1 MKIKRFTAETMR
13 DAIRMVRE
21 TWGPDAVILSN
32 KKLGNGVEITAA
44 IDFEEEEVER
54 LAAEMAQAPAAT
66 EATVQTTTQATIQS
80 VNQVRPARPEA
91 ATQRQAAT
99 YASPRSSH
107 ASSLLSPSPSTES
120 PSMGNPAPDSPV
132 AAGHGNVSTDML
144 SDLRQEISD
153 LRGLIEGELTQMAWR
168 EIGQRNP
175 RKAALMHKLNSLG
188 LKRELCTKLVSQNA
202 MHEDDDAAWKQ
213 ALIELASMLTESD
226 HQLLETGGTYAII
239 GSTGVGKTTTVAK
252 LAAQYALRH
261 GTDKIG
267 LITTD
272 CFRIG
277 GVDQLST
284 FGKLLDIPVF
294 LATDRLELSDIL
306 DQLSDKDLILI
317 DTAGMSQRDMELSK
331 QLATLTGAGHNIQF
345 YLALSATAQQA
356 ITSEIMRVFSDIKL
370 AGTVVT
376 KVDEAASLGGV
387 LNALINYQ
395 LPTFFISNGQK
406 VPEDLHLGSAIE
418 LVKIARDLL
427 QRTGSHQPI
436 IDPETTRPN
445 KHSPSTH
452 EEKQLHG

>member
-13 DAIRMVRE
+13 EAIRKVRD

-44 IDFEEEEVER
+44 IDFEVEEVEK
-54 LAAEMAQAPAAT
+54 LAAEMARTPATTGATLQAA
-66 EATVQTTTQATIQS
+66 TQATGQARH
-80 VNQVRPARPEA
+80 QPMPARPEA
-91 ATQRQAAT
+91 AAQRQAPAP
-99 YASPRSSH
+99 ANPLSNPQPH
-107 ASSLLSPSPSTES
+107 PQPSLLNPSPA
-120 PSMGNPAPDSPV
+120 PANQPDV
-132 AAGHGNVSTDML
+132 L

-153 LRGLIEGELTQMAWR
+153 LRGLIEGELTQLAWR
-168 EIGQRNP
+168 EIAQRNP
-175 RKAALMHKLNSLG
+175 RKAELMRKLNGLG

-202 MHEDDDAAWKQ
+202 MPDDDDAAWKQ
-213 ALIELASMLTESD
+213 ALIELASLLTEGD
-226 HQLLETGGTYAII
+226 HQLLENGGTYAII
-239 GSTGVGKTTTVAK
+239 GSTGVGKTTTIAK

-261 GTDKIG
+261 GSDKIG

-306 DQLSDKDLILI
+306 DQLGDKELILI

-345 YLALSATAQQA
+345 YLTLSATAQQA

-387 LNALINYQ
+387 LNALIHYQ

-427 QRTGSHQPI
+427 QRSSSHQPI
-436 IDPETTRPN
+436 IDPETTRSN
-445 KHSPSTH
+445 NHSPSNR
-452 EEKQLHG
+452 EEKRLHG

>member
-13 DAIRMVRE
+13 EAIREVRE

-32 KKLGNGVEITAA
+32 KKLGNSVEITAA
-44 IDFEEEEVER
+44 IDFEEEEVEK
-54 LAAEMAQAPAAT
+54 LAAEMARAPAAT
-66 EATVQTTTQATIQS
+66 ETTIHPSATDSATA
-80 VNQVRPARPEA
+80 PARPKA
-91 ATQRQAAT
+91 AAQRQTAT
-99 YASPRSSH
+99 PTRPLSNQQT
-107 ASSLLSPSPSTES
+107 SLL
-120 PSMGNPAPDSPV
+120 NARPALDNQPDL
-132 AAGHGNVSTDML
+132 L

-153 LRGLIEGELTQMAWR
+153 LRGLIEVELTQMAWR
-168 EIGQRNP
+168 EIDQRNP
-175 RKAALMHKLNSLG
+175 RKAALMRKLNGLG
-188 LKRELCTKLVSQNA
+188 LKRDLCTKLVAENV
-202 MHEDDDAAWKQ
+202 MHGDDAAVWKK
-213 ALIELASMLTESD
+213 ALMELAAMLAEGD
-226 HQLLETGGTYAII
+226 HNLLETGGTYAII

-252 LAAQYALRH
+252 LAAQYALCH
-261 GTDKIG
+261 GADKIG

-306 DQLSDKDLILI
+306 DQLSDKELVLI

-345 YLALSATAQQA
+345 YLTLSATAQQA

-370 AGTVVT
+370 AGAVVT

-395 LPTFFISNGQK
+395 LPTLFISNGQK
-406 VPEDLHLGSAIE
+406 VPEDLHPGSAIE
-418 LVKIARDLL
+418 LVKIARDLF
-427 QRTGSHQPI
+427 QRSNALQPI
-436 IDPETTRPN
+436 IDPETTQPT
-445 KHSPSTH
+445 TH
-452 EEKQLHG
+452 VPTNHEGNRLHG

>member
-13 DAIRMVRE
+13 EAIRNVRE

-44 IDFEEEEVER
+44 IDFEEEEVEK
-54 LAAEMAQAPAAT
+54 LATEMAHAPAAT
-66 EATVQTTTQATIQS
+66 QTPGQATIQPAIQATTANP
-80 VNQVRPARPEA
+80 VTAPTRPVA
-91 ATQRQAAT
+91 AAQRQAAT
-99 YASPRSSH
+99 HGSTFLSQQH
-107 ASSLLSPSPSTES
+107 SLLNPSPALD
-120 PSMGNPAPDSPV
+120 NQPDL
-132 AAGHGNVSTDML
+132 L

-168 EIGQRNP
+168 EIGQHNP
-175 RKAALMHKLNSLG
+175 RKAALMRRLNGLG
-188 LKRELCTKLVSQNA
+188 LKRDLCTKLASKNL
-202 MHEDDDAAWKQ
+202 MHGDDEAAWKK
-213 ALIELASMLTESD
+213 ALIELASMLAEGD
-226 HQLLETGGTYAII
+226 HNLLETGGTYAII

-306 DQLSDKDLILI
+306 DQLSDKKLILI
-317 DTAGMSQRDMELSK
+317 DTAGMSQRDVELSK
-331 QLATLTGAGHNIQF
+331 QLATLTGAGHDIQF
-345 YLALSATAQQA
+345 YLTLSATAQQA

-387 LNALINYQ
+387 LNALIDYQ
-395 LPTFFISNGQK
+395 LPTLFISNGQK
-406 VPEDLHLGSAIE
+406 VPEDLHPGSSIE

-427 QRTGSHQPI
+427 LRSSAHQPI
-436 IDPETTRPN
+436 IDPETTRP
-445 KHSPSTH
+445 TH
-452 EEKQLHG
+452 TPTNHEGNRLHG

>member
-13 DAIRMVRE
+13 EAIRKVRE

-44 IDFEEEEVER
+44 IDFEEEEVEK
-54 LAAEMAQAPAAT
+54 LAAEMALAPAAT
-66 EATVQTTTQATIQS
+66 EAPVQPT
-80 VNQVRPARPEA
+80 RPATTPPVNKTIPTRPEA

-99 YASPRSSH
+99 YASPQSSQ
-107 ASSLLSPSPSTES
+107 ASSLLNPSPATKSPASGSSTRARHDNAS
-120 PSMGNPAPDSPV
+120 PDL
-132 AAGHGNVSTDML
+132 L

-188 LKRELCTKLVSQNA
+188 LKRELCTNLISQNVI
-202 MHEDDDAAWKQ
+202 HEDDDAAWKQ
-213 ALIELASMLTESD
+213 ALIELASMLVEGD
-226 HQLLETGGTYAII
+226 HQLLENGGTYAII

-261 GTDKIG
+261 GTEKIG

-277 GVDQLST
+277 GVDQLNT
-284 FGKLLDIPVF
+284 FGNLFDIPVF

-317 DTAGMSQRDMELSK
+317 DTAGMSQRDIELSK
-331 QLATLTGAGHNIQF
+331 QLATLTGAGHDIQF
-345 YLALSATAQQA
+345 YLTLSATAQQA
-356 ITSEIMRVFSDIKL
+356 ITSEIMHVFSDIKL

-387 LNALINYQ
+387 LNALITYQ

-436 IDPETTRPN
+436 IDPETTRPS
-445 KHSPSTH
+445 KHSTSTH
-452 EEKQLHG
+452 EEKRLHG

>member
-1 MKIKRFTAETMR
+1 MKIKRFTAESMR
-13 DAIRMVRE
+13 EAIRKVRD

-32 KKLGNGVEITAA
+32 KKLGSGVEITAA
-44 IDFEEEEVER
+44 IDFEEEEVEK
-54 LAAEMAQAPAAT
+54 LAAEMAHTPTAT
-66 EATVQTTTQATIQS
+66 ETPMNKTTST
-80 VNQVRPARPEA
+80 RPEA
-91 ATQRQAAT
+91 ATQRQTAT
-99 YASPRSSH
+99 YTNPHSSH
-107 ASSLLSPSPSTES
+107 TSRLLNPNPLSGSSTT
-120 PSMGNPAPDSPV
+120 GRQDNVNPDL
-132 AAGHGNVSTDML
+132 L

-188 LKRELCTKLVSQNA
+188 LKRELCTKLVSQNVL
-202 MHEDDDAAWKQ
+202 HEDDNAAWKH
-213 ALIELASMLTESD
+213 ALIELAAMLVEGD

-284 FGKLLDIPVF
+284 FGKLFDIPVF

-331 QLATLTGAGHNIQF
+331 QLATLTGAGHDIQF
-345 YLALSATAQQA
+345 YLTLSATAQQA
-356 ITSEIMRVFSDIKL
+356 ITSEIMRVFSDITL
-370 AGTVVT
+370 AGTVIT

-387 LNALINYQ
+387 LNALITYQ

-436 IDPETTRPN
+436 IDPETTSPS
-445 KHSPSTH
+445 KHSTRTH
-452 EEKQLHG
+452 EEKRLHG

>member
-13 DAIRMVRE
+13 EAIRKVRE

-44 IDFEEEEVER
+44 IDFEEEEVEK

-66 EATVQTTTQATIQS
+66 EAAVQSTAQAPIQPA
-80 VNQVRPARPEA
+80 NQARSARPEA

-99 YASPRSSH
+99 YVSPQSSQ
-107 ASSLLSPSPSTES
+107 ASSLLSPSLSTESLSTES
-120 PSMGNPAPDSPV
+120 PSTDSP
-132 AAGHGNVSTDML
+132 AAARHDNASPNLL

-213 ALIELASMLTESD
+213 SLIELASMLTEGD
-226 HQLLETGGTYAII
+226 HQLLESGGTYAII

-284 FGKLLDIPVF
+284 FGNLLDIPVF
-294 LATDRLELSDIL
+294 LATDRIELSDIL

-331 QLATLTGAGHNIQF
+331 QLATLTGAGHDIQF

-452 EEKQLHG
+452 EEKRLHG

>member
-13 DAIRMVRE
+13 EAIRNVRE

-44 IDFEEEEVER
+44 IDFEEEEVEK
-54 LAAEMAQAPAAT
+54 LAVEMARVPATT
-66 EATVQTTTQATIQS
+66 EAEVQPLNQTTS
-80 VNQVRPARPEA
+80 ARPDA

-99 YASPRSSH
+99 YASPPSSRT
-107 ASSLLSPSPSTES
+107 SSLLSPSPSTGS
-120 PSMGNPAPDSPV
+120 PAADSPTT
-132 AAGHGNVSTDML
+132 ASHNNVSPDLL

-168 EIGQRNP
+168 DIGQRNP

-188 LKRELCTKLVSQNA
+188 LKRELCTKLVSQNT
-202 MHEDDDAAWKQ
+202 MPNDDDAAWKQ
-213 ALIELASMLTESD
+213 ALIELASMLTEGD
-226 HQLLETGGTYAII
+226 HQLLESGGTYAII

-345 YLALSATAQQA
+345 YLTLSATAQQA
-356 ITSEIMRVFSDIKL
+356 ITSEIVRVFSDITL

-387 LNALINYQ
+387 LNALISYQ

-418 LVKIARDLL
+418 LIKIARDLL
-427 QRTGSHQPI
+427 QRTSSHQPI
-436 IDPETTRPN
+436 IDPESTRPN

-452 EEKQLHG
+452 EEKRLHG

>member
-1 MKIKRFTAETMR
+1 MKIKRFTAESMR
-13 DAIRMVRE
+13 EAIRKVRD

-44 IDFEEEEVER
+44 IDFEEEEVEK

-66 EATVQTTTQATIQS
+66 EAPVQPTRPATTPL
-80 VNQVRPARPEA
+80 VNQAMPTRPEA

-99 YASPRSSH
+99 YASPPSSQT
-107 ASSLLSPSPSTES
+107 SSLLNPH
-120 PSMGNPAPDSPV
+120 PAPGSPTT
-132 AAGHGNVSTDML
+132 ASPDLL

-175 RKAALMHKLNSLG
+175 RKAALMHKLNNLG

-202 MHEDDDAAWKQ
+202 IHEDDDAAWKQ
-213 ALIELASMLTESD
+213 ALIELSSMLVEGD

-284 FGKLLDIPVF
+284 FGKLFDIPVF

-331 QLATLTGAGHNIQF
+331 QLATLTGAGHDIQF
-345 YLALSATAQQA
+345 YLTLSATAQQA

-387 LNALINYQ
+387 LNALITYQ

-436 IDPETTRPN
+436 IDPETTRPS
-445 KHSPSTH
+445 KHSTSTH
-452 EEKQLHG
+452 EEKRLHG

>member
-13 DAIRMVRE
+13 EAIRKVRE

-44 IDFEEEEVER
+44 IDFEEEEVEQ
-54 LAAEMAQAPAAT
+54 LATEMARTPAADA
-66 EATVQTTTQATIQS
+66 ATHHAPGQPINRTV
-80 VNQVRPARPEA
+80 RPEA
-91 ATQRQAAT
+91 AGQRQAITPANPLLNPQPGLLNSGT
-99 YASPRSSH
+99 NTDYRS
-107 ASSLLSPSPSTES
+107 
-120 PSMGNPAPDSPV
+120 DS
-132 AAGHGNVSTDML
+132 L
-144 SDLRQEISD
+144 SDLRQEISE

-175 RKAALMHKLNSLG
+175 RKAALMRKLNSLG
-188 LKRELCTKLVSQNA
+188 LKRELCTKLLAQNTLP
-202 MHEDDDAAWKQ
+202 DDDAAAWKK
-213 ALIELASMLTESD
+213 ALIELAAMLTEGE
-226 HQLLETGGTYAII
+226 HNLLETGGTYAII

-261 GTDKIG
+261 GSDKIG

-306 DQLSDKDLILI
+306 DQLSDKELVLI
-317 DTAGMSQRDMELSK
+317 DTAGMSQRDLELSK
-331 QLATLTGAGHNIQF
+331 QLATLTGAGHDIQF
-345 YLALSATAQQA
+345 YLTLSATAQEA

-370 AGTVVT
+370 TGTVVT

-387 LNALINYQ
+387 LNALIKYQ

-406 VPEDLHLGSAIE
+406 VPEDLHLGSSIE

-427 QRTGSHQPI
+427 QRSSAHQPI
-436 IDPETTRPN
+436 IDPETTRPTTQAPN
-445 KHSPSTH
+445 HH
-452 EEKQLHG
+452 EGNRLHG

>member
-13 DAIRMVRE
+13 EAIRMVRD

-44 IDFEEEEVER
+44 IDFEVEEVEK
-54 LAAEMAQAPAAT
+54 LAAEMTRTPATTGATLQA
-66 EATVQTTTQATIQS
+66 TTQAASQALNPP
-80 VNQVRPARPEA
+80 VPARPEA
-91 ATQRQAAT
+91 AAQRQAPAPPGPQT
-99 YASPRSSH
+99 NPQP
-107 ASSLLSPSPSTES
+107 SLLNPS
-120 PSMGNPAPDSPV
+120 PAPDNQPDV
-132 AAGHGNVSTDML
+132 L

-175 RKAALMHKLNSLG
+175 RKAALMRKLNGLG
-188 LKRELCTKLVSQNA
+188 LKRELCTKLASQDA
-202 MHEDDDAAWKQ
+202 MPDNDDAAWKQ
-213 ALIELASMLTESD
+213 ALIELSSLLTEGD
-226 HQLLETGGTYAII
+226 HQLLESGGTYAII
-239 GSTGVGKTTTVAK
+239 GSTGVGKTTTIAK

-261 GTDKIG
+261 GSDKIG

-306 DQLSDKDLILI
+306 DQLSDKELILI

-345 YLALSATAQQA
+345 YLTLSATAQQA
-356 ITSEIMRVFSDIKL
+356 ITREIMRVFSDIKL

-387 LNALINYQ
+387 LNALIHYQ

-427 QRTGSHQPI
+427 QRSSAQRPI

-445 KHSPSTH
+445 NHSPSNR
-452 EEKQLHG
+452 EEKRLHG

>member
-13 DAIRMVRE
+13 EAIRKVRD

-44 IDFEEEEVER
+44 IDFEEEEVEK

-66 EATVQTTTQATIQS
+66 EATVQPINRTTS
-80 VNQVRPARPEA
+80 VRPEA
-91 ATQRQAAT
+91 ATLRQAAT
-99 YASPRSSH
+99 PTNTSPQSSQASRLLNPYPVSDNPAAACQDNASPD
-107 ASSLLSPSPSTES
+107 L
-120 PSMGNPAPDSPV
+120 
-132 AAGHGNVSTDML
+132 L

-175 RKAALMHKLNSLG
+175 RKAALIHKLNSLG

-202 MHEDDDAAWKQ
+202 MHEDDNAAWKQ
-213 ALIELASMLTESD
+213 ALIELAAMLVEGD

-284 FGKLLDIPVF
+284 FGKLFDIPVF

-331 QLATLTGAGHNIQF
+331 QLATLTGAGHDIQF
-345 YLALSATAQQA
+345 YLTLSATAQQA
-356 ITSEIMRVFSDIKL
+356 ITSEIMRVFSDITL

-387 LNALINYQ
+387 LNALITYQ

-436 IDPETTRPN
+436 IDPETPRPS
-445 KHSPSTH
+445 KHSTSTH
-452 EEKQLHG
+452 EEKRLHG

>member
-13 DAIRMVRE
+13 EAIRNVRE

-44 IDFEEEEVER
+44 IDFEEEEVEK
-54 LAAEMAQAPAAT
+54 LAAEMARSPAAT
-66 EATVQTTTQATIQS
+66 AATTQGAMQPTTQPTIQPTAANPATAS
-80 VNQVRPARPEA
+80 ARPVA
-91 ATQRQAAT
+91 AAQRQAAT
-99 YASPRSSH
+99 HS
-107 ASSLLSPSPSTES
+107 SSLLSPQHNLSNPSSALDTQ
-120 PSMGNPAPDSPV
+120 PD
-132 AAGHGNVSTDML
+132 AL

-168 EIGQRNP
+168 EIGQHNP
-175 RKAALMHKLNSLG
+175 RKAALMRKLNGLG
-188 LKRELCTKLVSQNA
+188 LKRDLCTKLASKNL
-202 MHEDDDAAWKQ
+202 MHGDDGVAWKK
-213 ALIELASMLTESD
+213 ALIELASMLAEGD
-226 HQLLETGGTYAII
+226 HNLLETGGTYAII

-261 GTDKIG
+261 GADKIG

-306 DQLSDKDLILI
+306 DQLSDKELILI
-317 DTAGMSQRDMELSK
+317 DTAGMSQRDVELSK
-331 QLATLTGAGHNIQF
+331 QLATLTGAGHDIQF
-345 YLALSATAQQA
+345 YLTLSATAQQA
-356 ITSEIMRVFSDIKL
+356 ITSEIMRVFSDITL

-395 LPTFFISNGQK
+395 LPTLFISNGQK
-406 VPEDLHLGSAIE
+406 VPEDLHPGSSIE

-427 QRTGSHQPI
+427 QRSSAHQPI
-436 IDPETTRPN
+436 IEPETTRP
-445 KHSPSTH
+445 STH
-452 EEKQLHG
+452 TPTNHEGNRLHG

>member
-13 DAIRMVRE
+13 EAIRNVRE

-44 IDFEEEEVER
+44 IDFEEEEVEK
-54 LAAEMAQAPAAT
+54 LAAEMARTPAAS
-66 EATVQTTTQATIQS
+66 EATIQPVS
-80 VNQVRPARPEA
+80 PPTAAPARPEA

-99 YASPRSSH
+99 YASPQAYANPQSSQQT
-107 ASSLLSPSPSTES
+107 SLLNASPATVSPES
-120 PSMGNPAPDSPV
+120 VSPDL
-132 AAGHGNVSTDML
+132 L

-175 RKAALMHKLNSLG
+175 RKAALMRKLNSLG
-188 LKRELCTKLVSQNA
+188 LKRELCTKLVSQND
-202 MHEDDDAAWKQ
+202 MHDDDDAAWKQ
-213 ALIELASMLTESD
+213 ALVELSSMLAEGD
-226 HQLLETGGTYAII
+226 HQLLESGGTYAII

-306 DQLSDKDLILI
+306 DQLSDKELILI

-345 YLALSATAQQA
+345 YLTLSATAQQA
-356 ITSEIMRVFSDIKL
+356 ITSEIMRVFSDITL

-387 LNALINYQ
+387 LNALIHYQ

-427 QRTGSHQPI
+427 QRTSAHQPI

-452 EEKQLHG
+452 EEKRLHG

>member
-13 DAIRMVRE
+13 EAIREVRD

-44 IDFEEEEVER
+44 IDFEEEEVEK
-54 LAAEMAQAPAAT
+54 LASEMARTPAAT
-66 EATVQTTTQATIQS
+66 EATIQPTGTS
-80 VNQVRPARPEA
+80 ARLDTA
-91 ATQRQAAT
+91 GKRQAAT
-99 YASPRSSH
+99 PINPH
-107 ASSLLSPSPSTES
+107 SSLLKPDPIRGGYQSDMSPDP
-120 PSMGNPAPDSPV
+120 
-132 AAGHGNVSTDML
+132 L

-175 RKAALMHKLNSLG
+175 HKAALMRRLHSLG
-188 LKRELCTKLVSQNA
+188 LKRELCTTLVTQNP
-202 MHEDDDAAWKQ
+202 MSGDDGNAAWKKT
-213 ALIELASMLTESD
+213 LIDLAAMLVEGD
-226 HQLLETGGTYAII
+226 HDLLESGGTYAII

-284 FGKLLDIPVF
+284 FGKLLDIPVY

-306 DQLSDKDLILI
+306 DQLSDKELILI
-317 DTAGMSQRDMELSK
+317 DTAGMSQRDLELSK

-345 YLALSATAQQA
+345 YLTLSATAQQA

-370 AGTVVT
+370 AGTVIT

-387 LNALINYQ
+387 LNALISYQ
-395 LPTFFISNGQK
+395 LPTLFISNGQK
-406 VPEDLHLGSAIE
+406 VPEDLHPGSSIE

-427 QRTGSHQPI
+427 QRSNSHQPI
-436 IDPETTRPN
+436 IDPETTRPT
-445 KHSPSTH
+445 TH
-452 EEKQLHG
+452 TPTHHKENRLHG

>member
-13 DAIRMVRE
+13 EAIRNVRE

-44 IDFEEEEVER
+44 IDFEEEEVEK
-54 LAAEMAQAPAAT
+54 LATDMAQAPAAS
-66 EATVQTTTQATIQS
+66 ES
-80 VNQVRPARPEA
+80 VNRPATQTVSQPASVRPDTA
-91 ATQRQAAT
+91 AQRQAAT
-99 YASPRSSH
+99 HAIPLNSPRSP
-107 ASSLLSPSPSTES
+107 LLNTRADTRY
-120 PSMGNPAPDSPV
+120 NPDS
-132 AAGHGNVSTDML
+132 L

-168 EIGQRNP
+168 EIGQNNP
-175 RKAALMHKLNSLG
+175 RKAALMRKLNSLG
-188 LKRELCTKLVSQNA
+188 LKRELCTKLASQNPP
-202 MHEDDDAAWKQ
+202 HSDDDAAWKT
-213 ALIELASMLTESD
+213 ALIELASMLTEGD
-226 HQLLETGGTYAII
+226 HNLLETGGTYAII

-306 DQLSDKDLILI
+306 DQLSDKELVLI

-331 QLATLTGAGHNIQF
+331 QLATLTGAGHDIQF
-345 YLALSATAQQA
+345 YLTLSATAQQA
-356 ITSEIMRVFSDIKL
+356 ITNEIMRVFSDIKL

-387 LNALINYQ
+387 LNALISYQ

-406 VPEDLHLGSAIE
+406 VPEDLHLGSSIE

-427 QRTGSHQPI
+427 QRSNAHQPI
-436 IDPETTRPN
+436 IDPETTGPVT
-445 KHSPSTH
+445 HSPRNS
-452 EEKQLHG
+452 EEKRLHG

>member
-13 DAIRMVRE
+13 EAIRMVRE

-132 AAGHGNVSTDML
+132 AASHGNISTDIL

-153 LRGLIEGELTQMAWR
+153 LRGLIEGELTQMTWR

>member
-13 DAIRMVRE
+13 EAIRNVRE

-44 IDFEEEEVER
+44 IDFEEEEVEK
-54 LAAEMAQAPAAT
+54 LAAEMAPSPAAIERT
-66 EATVQTTTQATIQS
+66 GQASIQPTLQS
-80 VNQVRPARPEA
+80 SFQSKTANPESTPVRPTA
-91 ATQRQAAT
+91 AAQRQGAT
-99 YASPRSSH
+99 HSTTPLSQAH
-107 ASSLLSPSPSTES
+107 SLLNTSPTLDNQP
-120 PSMGNPAPDSPV
+120 GL
-132 AAGHGNVSTDML
+132 L

-175 RKAALMHKLNSLG
+175 RKAALMRKLSGLG
-188 LKRELCTKLVSQNA
+188 LKRDLCTKLASANL
-202 MHEDDDAAWKQ
+202 MHGDDGAVWKK
-213 ALIELASMLTESD
+213 ALIELASMLAEGD
-226 HQLLETGGTYAII
+226 HNLLETGGTYAIV

-261 GTDKIG
+261 GADKIG

-294 LATDRLELSDIL
+294 LATDRFELSDIL
-306 DQLSDKDLILI
+306 DQLSDKKLILI
-317 DTAGMSQRDMELSK
+317 DTAGMSQRDVELSK
-331 QLATLTGAGHNIQF
+331 QLATLTGAGHDIQF
-345 YLALSATAQQA
+345 YLTLSATAQQA

-370 AGTVVT
+370 SGTVVT

-387 LNALINYQ
+387 LNALISYQ
-395 LPTFFISNGQK
+395 LPTLFIGNGQK
-406 VPEDLHLGSAIE
+406 VPEDLHPGSSIE
-418 LVKIARDLL
+418 LVKIARDLF
-427 QRTGSHQPI
+427 QRNSTYQPI
-436 IDPETTRPN
+436 IDPDTTRPTIHAPTN
-445 KHSPSTH
+445 H
-452 EEKQLHG
+452 EGNRLHG

>member
-13 DAIRMVRE
+13 EAIRNVRE

-44 IDFEEEEVER
+44 IDFEEEEVEQ
-54 LAAEMAQAPAAT
+54 LATDMART
-66 EATVQTTTQATIQS
+66 
-80 VNQVRPARPEA
+80 PARPEA
-91 ATQRQAAT
+91 AAQRQAAT
-99 YASPRSSH
+99 HTSPISSPRSP
-107 ASSLLSPSPSTES
+107 LL
-120 PSMGNPAPDSPV
+120 NPRPNNSYNPDL
-132 AAGHGNVSTDML
+132 L

-168 EIGQRNP
+168 EIGQNNP
-175 RKAALMHKLNSLG
+175 RKAALMRKLNSLG
-188 LKRELCTKLVSQNA
+188 LKRELCTKLASQNPLLGN
-202 MHEDDDAAWKQ
+202 DDAAWKK
-213 ALIELASMLTESD
+213 ALIELAAMLTEGD
-226 HQLLETGGTYAII
+226 HNLLETGGTYAII

-306 DQLSDKDLILI
+306 DQLSDKELVLI

-345 YLALSATAQQA
+345 YLTLSATAQQA

-387 LNALINYQ
+387 LNALISYQ

-406 VPEDLHLGSAIE
+406 VPEDLHVGSSIE

-427 QRTGSHQPI
+427 QRSNAHQPI
-436 IDPETTRPN
+436 IDPETTDPVT
-445 KHSPSTH
+445 HSPRNS
-452 EEKQLHG
+452 EEKRLHG

>member
-13 DAIRMVRE
+13 EAIRKVRD

-44 IDFEEEEVER
+44 IDFEEEEVEK
-54 LAAEMAQAPAAT
+54 LAAEMAQAPPAT
-66 EATVQTTTQATIQS
+66 EATVQPINRTTS
-80 VNQVRPARPEA
+80 VRPEA
-91 ATQRQAAT
+91 ATLRQAAT
-99 YASPRSSH
+99 PTNTSPQSSQASRLLNPYPVSDNPAAACQDNASPD
-107 ASSLLSPSPSTES
+107 L
-120 PSMGNPAPDSPV
+120 
-132 AAGHGNVSTDML
+132 L

-175 RKAALMHKLNSLG
+175 RKAALIHKLNSLG

-202 MHEDDDAAWKQ
+202 MHEDDNAAWKQ
-213 ALIELASMLTESD
+213 ALIELAAMLVEGD

-284 FGKLLDIPVF
+284 FGKLFDIPVF

-331 QLATLTGAGHNIQF
+331 QLATLTGAGHDIQF
-345 YLALSATAQQA
+345 YLTLSATAQQA
-356 ITSEIMRVFSDIKL
+356 ITSEIMRVFSDITL

-387 LNALINYQ
+387 LNALITYQ

-436 IDPETTRPN
+436 IDPETTRPS
-445 KHSPSTH
+445 KHSTSTH
-452 EEKQLHG
+452 EEKRLHG

>member
-13 DAIRMVRE
+13 EAIRNVRE

-44 IDFEEEEVER
+44 IDFEEEEVEK
-54 LAAEMAQAPAAT
+54 LATEMARTPAANGT
-66 EATVQTTTQATIQS
+66 PAEPLSQPTT
-80 VNQVRPARPEA
+80 ARPTT
-91 ATQRQAAT
+91 ATQRQAT
-99 YASPRSSH
+99 TPVSPRSP
-107 ASSLLSPSPSTES
+107 LLNPSPTFD
-120 PSMGNPAPDSPV
+120 NQPDL
-132 AAGHGNVSTDML
+132 L

-175 RKAALMHKLNSLG
+175 RKATLMRKLNSLG
-188 LKRELCTKLVSQNA
+188 LKRELCTKLASQNA
-202 MHEDDDAAWKQ
+202 MPDDDGAAWKQ
-213 ALIELASMLTESD
+213 ALIELASLLAEGD
-226 HQLLETGGTYAII
+226 HQLLESGGTYAII

-261 GTDKIG
+261 GSDKIG

-306 DQLSDKDLILI
+306 DQLSDKELILI
-317 DTAGMSQRDMELSK
+317 DSAGMSQRDMELSK

-345 YLALSATAQQA
+345 YLTLSATAQQA
-356 ITSEIMRVFSDIKL
+356 ITSEIMRVFSDIQL

-387 LNALINYQ
+387 LNALIHYQ

-427 QRTGSHQPI
+427 QRSSSHQPI
-436 IDPETTRPN
+436 IDPETPRPN
-445 KHSPSTH
+445 NHSPSNH
-452 EEKQLHG
+452 EEKRFHG

>member
-13 DAIRMVRE
+13 EAIRNVRE
-21 TWGPDAVILSN
+21 IWGPDAVILSN

-44 IDFEEEEVER
+44 IDFEEEEVEK
-54 LAAEMAQAPAAT
+54 LATEMARAPAAT
-66 EATVQTTTQATIQS
+66 EAPVQPTTQATTQP
-80 VNQVRPARPEA
+80 VNQTASARPEA

-99 YASPRSSH
+99 YASPGSSQ
-107 ASSLLSPSPSTES
+107 ASSLVNPSPATKS
-120 PSMGNPAPDSPV
+120 PTADSRVAGSPAT
-132 AAGHGNVSTDML
+132 AAQGNVSPDLL

-188 LKRELCTKLVSQNA
+188 LKRELCTKLVSQSA
-202 MHEDDDAAWKQ
+202 MHEDNDAAWKQ
-213 ALIELASMLTESD
+213 ALIDLSSMLTEGD
-226 HQLLETGGTYAII
+226 HQLLENGGTFAII

-331 QLATLTGAGHNIQF
+331 QLATLTGAGHDIQF
-345 YLALSATAQQA
+345 YLTLSATAQQA

-387 LNALINYQ
+387 LNALIHYQ

-427 QRTGSHQPI
+427 QRSGSHQPI
-436 IDPETTRPN
+436 IDPETTRPS
-445 KHSPSTH
+445 KHSTSTH
-452 EEKQLHG
+452 EEKRLHG

>member
-13 DAIRMVRE
+13 EAIRKVRD

-44 IDFEEEEVER
+44 IDFEEEEVEK

-66 EATVQTTTQATIQS
+66 EATVQPINRTTS
-80 VNQVRPARPEA
+80 VRPEA
-91 ATQRQAAT
+91 ATLRQAAT
-99 YASPRSSH
+99 PTNTSPQSSQASRLLNPYPVSDNPAAACQDNASPD
-107 ASSLLSPSPSTES
+107 L
-120 PSMGNPAPDSPV
+120 
-132 AAGHGNVSTDML
+132 L

-175 RKAALMHKLNSLG
+175 RKAALIHKLNSLG

-202 MHEDDDAAWKQ
+202 MHEDDNAAWKQ
-213 ALIELASMLTESD
+213 ALIELAAMLVEGD

-284 FGKLLDIPVF
+284 FGKLFDIPVF

-331 QLATLTGAGHNIQF
+331 QLATLTGAGHDIQF
-345 YLALSATAQQA
+345 YLTLSATAQQA
-356 ITSEIMRVFSDIKL
+356 ITSEIMRVFSDITL

-387 LNALINYQ
+387 LNALITYQ

-436 IDPETTRPN
+436 IDPETTRPS
-445 KHSPSTH
+445 KHSTSTH
-452 EEKQLHG
+452 EEKRLHG

>member
-13 DAIRMVRE
+13 EAIRKVRE

-44 IDFEEEEVER
+44 IDFEEEEVEK

-66 EATVQTTTQATIQS
+66 ETAVQPTMQTTTPPLSQTM
-80 VNQVRPARPEA
+80 PARPET

-99 YASPRSSH
+99 HTNPPSNR
-107 ASSLLSPSPSTES
+107 ASSLL
-120 PSMGNPAPDSPV
+120 NPYPAADSPTTNKPV
-132 AAGHGNVSTDML
+132 AENPVAGSPGSL

-202 MHEDDDAAWKQ
+202 IHEDDNAAWKQ
-213 ALIELASMLTESD
+213 ALIELASMLVEDD
-226 HQLLETGGTYAII
+226 HQLLESGGTYAII

-261 GTDKIG
+261 GTERIG

-284 FGKLLDIPVF
+284 FGKLFDIPVF

-331 QLATLTGAGHNIQF
+331 QLATLTGAGHDIQF
-345 YLALSATAQQA
+345 YLTLSATAQQA

-387 LNALINYQ
+387 LNALITYQ

-427 QRTGSHQPI
+427 QRTGFHQPI
-436 IDPETTRPN
+436 IDPETTRPS
-445 KHSPSTH
+445 KHSTSTH
-452 EEKQLHG
+452 EEKRLHG

>member
-1 MKIKRFTAETMR
+1 MKIKRFTAESMR
-13 DAIRMVRE
+13 EAIRKVRD

-44 IDFEEEEVER
+44 IDFEEEEVEK

-66 EATVQTTTQATIQS
+66 EAPVQPTRPATTPL
-80 VNQVRPARPEA
+80 VNQAMPTRPEA

-99 YASPRSSH
+99 YASPPSSQT
-107 ASSLLSPSPSTES
+107 SSLLNPH
-120 PSMGNPAPDSPV
+120 PAPGSPTT
-132 AAGHGNVSTDML
+132 ASPDLL

-175 RKAALMHKLNSLG
+175 RKAALMHKLNNLG

-202 MHEDDDAAWKQ
+202 IHEDDDAAWKQ
-213 ALIELASMLTESD
+213 ALIELSSMLVEGD

-284 FGKLLDIPVF
+284 FGKLFDIPVF

-331 QLATLTGAGHNIQF
+331 QLATLTGAGHDIQF
-345 YLALSATAQQA
+345 YLTLSATAQQA

-387 LNALINYQ
+387 LNALITYQ

-427 QRTGSHQPI
+427 QRSGSHQPI
-436 IDPETTRPN
+436 IDPETTRPS
-445 KHSPSTH
+445 KHSTSTH
-452 EEKQLHG
+452 EEKRLHG

>member
-13 DAIRMVRE
+13 EAIRNVRE

-44 IDFEEEEVER
+44 IDFEEEEVEK
-54 LAAEMAQAPAAT
+54 LATEMARAPAAS
-66 EATVQTTTQATIQS
+66 EATIQPIIHPTAANPAA
-80 VNQVRPARPEA
+80 VPARPEA
-91 ATQRQAAT
+91 AAQRQAAT
-99 YASPRSSH
+99 PVSPL
-107 ASSLLSPSPSTES
+107 SSLQTSLLNP
-120 PSMGNPAPDSPV
+120 NPASGNQPDL
-132 AAGHGNVSTDML
+132 L

-175 RKAALMHKLNSLG
+175 RKAALMRKLGGLG
-188 LKRELCTKLVSQNA
+188 LNRDLCAKLASQDSIHSN
-202 MHEDDDAAWKQ
+202 DDNAAWKK
-213 ALIELASMLTESD
+213 ALMELASMLAEGD
-226 HQLLETGGTYAII
+226 HNLLETGGTYAII

-294 LATDRLELSDIL
+294 LATDRHELSDIL

-317 DTAGMSQRDMELSK
+317 DTAGMSQRDLELSK

-345 YLALSATAQQA
+345 YLTLSATAQQA

-395 LPTFFISNGQK
+395 LPTLFISNGQK
-406 VPEDLHLGSAIE
+406 VPEDLHLGSSIE
-418 LVKIARDLL
+418 LIKIARDLL
-427 QRTGSHQPI
+427 LRNSAHQPI
-436 IDPETTRPN
+436 IDPSTTRPTTN
-445 KHSPSTH
+445 NNEGKR
-452 EEKQLHG
+452 LHG

>member
-1 MKIKRFTAETMR
+1 MKIKRFTADTMR
-13 DAIRMVRE
+13 EAIRNVRE

-44 IDFEEEEVER
+44 IDFEEEEVEQ
-54 LAAEMAQAPAAT
+54 LAAEMERSPAPSHT
-66 EATVQTTTQATIQS
+66 PPTTQTPTQAASDTTRHTTGHTTP
-80 VNQVRPARPEA
+80 VRPEA

-99 YASPRSSH
+99 HSSSLASPRPH
-107 ASSLLSPSPSTES
+107 LLNTRPETSY
-120 PSMGNPAPDSPV
+120 NPDS
-132 AAGHGNVSTDML
+132 L
-144 SDLRQEISD
+144 SDLRREISD

-168 EIGQRNP
+168 EIGQKNP
-175 RKAALMHKLNSLG
+175 RKAALMRKLSGLG
-188 LKRELCTKLVSQNA
+188 LKRELCSKVLTQHP
-202 MHEDDDAAWKQ
+202 MPDDDEAAWKQ
-213 ALIELASMLTESD
+213 ALIELASMLTEGD

-239 GSTGVGKTTTVAK
+239 GSTGVGKTTTIAK

-261 GTDKIG
+261 GSDKIG

-306 DQLSDKDLILI
+306 DQLSDKQLILI

-345 YLALSATAQQA
+345 YLTLSATAQQA
-356 ITSEIMRVFSDIKL
+356 ITSEIMRVFSDIQL

-387 LNALINYQ
+387 LNALIHYQ

-427 QRTGSHQPI
+427 QRSSSQQPI
-436 IDPETTRPN
+436 IDPEGTRPTT
-445 KHSPSTH
+445 HSPNNS

>member
-13 DAIRMVRE
+13 EAIRKVRE

-44 IDFEEEEVER
+44 IDFEEEEVEK

-66 EATVQTTTQATIQS
+66 EAAVQTTAQPTTQATTQPL
-80 VNQVRPARPEA
+80 NQPTPVRPEA

-99 YASPRSSH
+99 YDSPRPSQS
-107 ASSLLSPSPSTES
+107 SSLLSPSPSTES
-120 PSMGNPAPDSPV
+120 PSTGS
-132 AAGHGNVSTDML
+132 HGNASPDLL

-213 ALIELASMLTESD
+213 SLIELASMLTEGD
-226 HQLLETGGTYAII
+226 HQLLESGGTYAII

-284 FGKLLDIPVF
+284 FGNLLDIPVF
-294 LATDRLELSDIL
+294 LATDRIELSDIL

-331 QLATLTGAGHNIQF
+331 QLATLTGAGHDIQF
-345 YLALSATAQQA
+345 YLTLSATAQQA

-452 EEKQLHG
+452 EEKRLHG

>member
-1 MKIKRFTAETMR
+1 
-13 DAIRMVRE
+13 
-21 TWGPDAVILSN
+21 
-32 KKLGNGVEITAA
+32 
-44 IDFEEEEVER
+44 
-54 LAAEMAQAPAAT
+54 
-66 EATVQTTTQATIQS
+66 
-80 VNQVRPARPEA
+80 
-91 ATQRQAAT
+91 
-99 YASPRSSH
+99 
-107 ASSLLSPSPSTES
+107 
-120 PSMGNPAPDSPV
+120 MGNPAPDSPV
-132 AAGHGNVSTDML
+132 AASHGNVSTDML

-356 ITSEIMRVFSDIKL
+356 ITNEIMRVFSDIKL

-436 IDPETTRPN
+436 IDPESTRPN

>member
-1 MKIKRFTAETMR
+1 MKIKRFTAESMR
-13 DAIRMVRE
+13 EAIRKVRE

-44 IDFEEEEVER
+44 IDFEEEEVEK
-54 LAAEMAQAPAAT
+54 LATEMAQAPAAT
-66 EATVQTTTQATIQS
+66 EAPVQPTRPVTTPP
-80 VNQVRPARPEA
+80 VNQAMPTRPEA

-99 YASPRSSH
+99 YTSPQSSQ
-107 ASSLLSPSPSTES
+107 ASSLLNPYTASSSPTTASQS
-120 PSMGNPAPDSPV
+120 
-132 AAGHGNVSTDML
+132 NVSPDLL

-188 LKRELCTKLVSQNA
+188 LKRELCTKLVSPNA
-202 MHEDDDAAWKQ
+202 IHADDDAAWKQ
-213 ALIELASMLTESD
+213 ALIELASMLVEGD
-226 HQLLETGGTYAII
+226 HQLLDTGGTYAII

-284 FGKLLDIPVF
+284 FGKLFDIPVF
-294 LATDRLELSDIL
+294 LATDRIELSDIL

-331 QLATLTGAGHNIQF
+331 QLATLTGAGHDIQF
-345 YLALSATAQQA
+345 YLTLSATAQQA

-387 LNALINYQ
+387 LNALITYQ

-427 QRTGSHQPI
+427 QRTDSHQPI
-436 IDPETTRPN
+436 LDPESTRLN
-445 KHSPSTH
+445 KHSTSTH
-452 EEKQLHG
+452 EEKRLHG